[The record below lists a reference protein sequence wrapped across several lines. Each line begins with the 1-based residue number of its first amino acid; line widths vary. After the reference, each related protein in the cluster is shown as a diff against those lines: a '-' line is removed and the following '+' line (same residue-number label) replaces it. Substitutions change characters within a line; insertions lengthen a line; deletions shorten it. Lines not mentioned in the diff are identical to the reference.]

1 MNEEALKHTPVLLD
15 EVINAINPQSGKLY
29 FDATFGWGGY
39 SEKLLDTCACKV
51 IAIDQDPSVKSKASE
66 FKKKYGD
73 RFNFIESK
81 FSEITTVLKKIG
93 INKVDGFM
101 FDIGVSSMQLDTSDR
116 GFSFNKEG
124 PLDMRMSSSG
134 KTAAELIS
142 SIQEET
148 LADIIYN
155 YGDERKSRKIAK
167 FIIEQRS
174 ISPIQTTL
182 QLANIVSKANPKKK
196 FNQKHPATKTFQA
209 IRIYLNDEFNELF
222 NGLASAE
229 KSLNEDGKLCVVTF
243 HSTEDRIVKNYFSK
257 SSGVDSANYKNLP
270 SIKNDSQASLIPFK
284 KAIRPLE
291 NEIKMNFRA
300 RSAKLRYATKTSSTP
315 NNFSLEDI
323 GFKEFH

>member
-1 MNEEALKHTPVLLD
+1 MNEEIQKHTPVLLN

-51 IAIDQDPSVKSKASE
+51 IAIDQDPSVKDKASE
-66 FKKKYGD
+66 LKKKYGN

-81 FSEITTVLKKIG
+81 FSEITAVLKKMD

-229 KSLNEDGKLCVVTF
+229 KALNEDGKLCVVTF
-243 HSTEDRIVKNYFSK
+243 HSTEDRIVKNYFNK
-257 SSGVDSANYKNLP
+257 SSGVDSTNYKNLP

-284 KAIRPLE
+284 KAIKPLE
-291 NEIKMNFRA
+291 NEVKMNTRA
-300 RSAKLRYATKTSSTP
+300 RSAKLRYATKTSSIP

>member
-1 MNEEALKHTPVLLD
+1 MD
-15 EVINAINPQSGKLY
+15 
-29 FDATFGWGGY
+29 
-39 SEKLLDTCACKV
+39 
-51 IAIDQDPSVKSKASE
+51 
-66 FKKKYGD
+66 
-73 RFNFIESK
+73 
-81 FSEITTVLKKIG
+81 

-196 FNQKHPATKTFQA
+196 
-209 IRIYLNDEFNELF
+209 I
-222 NGLASAE
+222 
-229 KSLNEDGKLCVVTF
+229 
-243 HSTEDRIVKNYFSK
+243 
-257 SSGVDSANYKNLP
+257 
-270 SIKNDSQASLIPFK
+270 
-284 KAIRPLE
+284 
-291 NEIKMNFRA
+291 
-300 RSAKLRYATKTSSTP
+300 
-315 NNFSLEDI
+315 
-323 GFKEFH
+323 

>member
-1 MNEEALKHTPVLLD
+1 MNEETLKHTPVLLD

-51 IAIDQDPSVKSKASE
+51 IAIDQDPSVKDKASE
-66 FKKKYGD
+66 LKKKYGD

-81 FSEITTVLKKIG
+81 FSEITTVLKKMD

-167 FIIEQRS
+167 FIM
-174 ISPIQTTL
+174 
-182 QLANIVSKANPKKK
+182 
-196 FNQKHPATKTFQA
+196 KHSRQA
-209 IRIYLNDEFNELF
+209 
-222 NGLASAE
+222 
-229 KSLNEDGKLCVVTF
+229 V
-243 HSTEDRIVKNYFSK
+243 
-257 SSGVDSANYKNLP
+257 
-270 SIKNDSQASLIPFK
+270 
-284 KAIRPLE
+284 
-291 NEIKMNFRA
+291 EI
-300 RSAKLRYATKTSSTP
+300 
-315 NNFSLEDI
+315 
-323 GFKEFH
+323 

>member
-1 MNEEALKHTPVLLD
+1 MNEETLKHTPVLLD

-51 IAIDQDPSVKSKASE
+51 IAIDQDPSVKDKASE
-66 FKKKYGD
+66 LKKKYGD

-81 FSEITTVLKKIG
+81 FSEITTVLKKMD

-229 KSLNEDGKLCVVTF
+229 KALNEDGKLCVVTF
-243 HSTEDRIVKNYFSK
+243 HSTEDRIVKNYFNK
-257 SSGVDSANYKNLP
+257 SSGVDSTNYKKLP

-291 NEIKMNFRA
+291 NEIKMNTRA
-300 RSAKLRYATKTSSTP
+300 RSAKLRYATKTSSIP